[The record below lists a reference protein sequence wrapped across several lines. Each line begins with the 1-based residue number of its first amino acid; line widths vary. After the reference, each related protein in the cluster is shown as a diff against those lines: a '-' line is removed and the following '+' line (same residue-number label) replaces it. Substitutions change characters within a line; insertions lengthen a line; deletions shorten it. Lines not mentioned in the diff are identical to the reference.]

1 MLREYIIREAPI
13 REKWAK
19 GFKLVNYKI
28 VPVYDE
34 KIVQEKG
41 LFYKNFFKKIIN
53 IDHGYALPD
62 EREID
67 DLIDFAIARN
77 QVLLYKLLQDPTIP
91 TQVKDEYL
99 EKIKRATSYLYF
111 VQNDLKQVLVCDKAS
126 INNYKN
132 QIAQENDNVQMTKRK

>member
-1 MLREYIIREAPI
+1 MLREYIIHEAPI
-13 REKWAK
+13 RKKWAK
-19 GFKLVNYKI
+19 DFKLVGYKI

-34 KIVQEKG
+34 EIVQEKG
-41 LFYKNFFKKIIN
+41 HFYNNFFKKTIN
-53 IDHGYALPD
+53 IEHGSALPD
-62 EREID
+62 EREVD
-67 DLIDFAIARN
+67 DLIDFTISRN

-111 VQNDLKQVLVCDKAS
+111 VRKDLKQVLVCDKAS

>member
-1 MLREYIIREAPI
+1 MLREYIINEAPI
-13 REKWAK
+13 RKKWAK
-19 GFKLVNYKI
+19 DFKLVGYKI

-34 KIVQEKG
+34 EIVQEKG
-41 LFYKNFFKKIIN
+41 YFYNNFFKKTIN

-67 DLIDFAIARN
+67 DLIDFTISRN

-111 VQNDLKQVLVCDKAS
+111 VRKDLKQVLVCDKAS